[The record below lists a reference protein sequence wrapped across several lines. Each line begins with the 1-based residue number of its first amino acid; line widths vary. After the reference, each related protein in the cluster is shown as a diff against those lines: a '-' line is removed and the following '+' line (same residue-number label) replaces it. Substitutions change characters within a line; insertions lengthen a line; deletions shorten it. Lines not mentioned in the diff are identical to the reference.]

1 MGVMA
6 VYLFLVNQI
15 NGFCVA
21 KSSFTCPIGADFT
34 RDAREFHPPTA
45 DFTHAVCVHTA
56 WISL

>member
-6 VYLFLVNQI
+6 VYLFLNSIKFV
-15 NGFCVA
+15 
-21 KSSFTCPIGADFT
+21 FTCPKGADFT
-34 RDAREFHPPTA
+34 RAAREFHPPTA

>member
-21 KSSFTCPIGADFT
+21 KSSFTCPNGANFT
-34 RDAREFHPPTA
+34 RAMREFHFREA
-45 DFTHAVCVHTA
+45 E
-56 WISL
+56 ISLPR